1 MRQQPQEQ
9 PSVQPTYQENRG
21 VEDAFRGVLDSI
33 SRTLFWGGIG
43 GTILG
48 IGLLLYAFITF
59 SRGEAAPAQ
68 ALANVDIFSKIE
80 VAGLI
85 ALLLATTWM
94 WWGEETL
101 GILQLGFGAALYFAP
116 LFVPNIFGG
125 VENEVTKRALE
136 ALQLG
141 GQVFGGL
148 AVIVLAADILT
159 RVRQRSL
166 QGSKADQLRYGKGVK
181 EERDIQNVFLG
192 KCWQLPFCRKFVRE
206 RCPIYHSRRTCWRE
220 RVGCMCEEEV
230 IRGAMENKPIP
241 KDMVMAVKY
250 IPYNNRIS
258 ANQKAERCR
267 QCVIYNEH
275 QKHKYRLM
283 LPVSIAAFA
292 GVYIMFRDPLLDATA
307 TMIRNLDKIVA
318 GATWRQGDTAFVR
331 TGIFEEIL
339 LGAFVIVAFAYA
351 MKLLEFLI
359 FKLKV

>member
-80 VAGLI
+80 VAALI

-136 ALQLG
+136 ALRRAQRGIGKAPRLG
-141 GQVFGGL
+141 DRRPQEIAGTPQPRL
-148 AVIVLAADILT
+148 AP
-159 RVRQRSL
+159 VRQS
-166 QGSKADQLRYGKGVK
+166 
-181 EERDIQNVFLG
+181 
-192 KCWQLPFCRKFVRE
+192 
-206 RCPIYHSRRTCWRE
+206 
-220 RVGCMCEEEV
+220 
-230 IRGAMENKPIP
+230 
-241 KDMVMAVKY
+241 AVKLMSSLVDGER
-250 IPYNNRIS
+250 RI
-258 ANQKAERCR
+258 
-267 QCVIYNEH
+267 
-275 QKHKYRLM
+275 
-283 LPVSIAAFA
+283 LP
-292 GVYIMFRDPLLDATA
+292 
-307 TMIRNLDKIVA
+307 
-318 GATWRQGDTAFVR
+318 
-331 TGIFEEIL
+331 E
-339 LGAFVIVAFAYA
+339 
-351 MKLLEFLI
+351 KLLEEAVAETGEVAAFGSARRRARTTGLGGWRRNAGGECGRQQQREDRAT
-359 FKLKV
+359 LHLVSPYTGTRAGRWQARPV